1 MEREGYTASARL
13 FWTWIAI
20 HVNLGRRPQLARD
33 KNAIADAEFL
43 LVGLLEPDCLKLW
56 RGRNAGRTAL
66 SYSSPPD
73 GALMVPAAGA
83 WPLLADSHAAGTW
96 PSQCGCR
103 DLLVLLPPRRVHPT
117 IQDAS
122 PTRDL
127 ERSSRDADR
136 WLVSRSR

>member
-1 MEREGYTASARL
+1 ML
-13 FWTWIAI
+13 TWDD
-20 HVNLGRRPQLARD
+20 VPRTRD
-33 KNAIADAEFL
+33 KNAIADTEFL

-56 RGRNAGRTAL
+56 RGINAGRTAL

-83 WPLLADSHAAGTW
+83 WPLLDDSHAAGTW